1 MNIRRKY
8 SVQVNAFTLL
18 ELILIMI
25 ILCTVLAIVSP
36 SLRGFF
42 TSRQLTDITEQILA
56 MTRYAKVQAVFESR
70 YYRVNFDPQKRLY
83 WISSLRE
90 SQYERLDNNFGN
102 LHSIPKEIDIIF
114 DDVLYDHG
122 VYYFEFDPEGY
133 SKEASVRLR
142 DKQNTTRE
150 IICYSPAENYEV
162 VDVINGKRRF
172 QEDKEEQ
179 R

>member
-1 MNIRRKY
+1 MTICRKHPAGAK
-8 SVQVNAFTLL
+8 AFTLL

-25 ILCTVLAIVSP
+25 ILCTVLAMAAP

-42 TSRQLTDITEQILA
+42 TSRQLNDMTEQILA

-70 YYRVNFDPQKRLY
+70 YHRVNFDPYQRFY

-102 LHSIPKEIDIIF
+102 LYSIPAEIDVSF
-114 DDVLYDHG
+114 DNVSYENG
-122 VYYFEFDPEGY
+122 VYFFEFNPEGY
-133 SKEASVRLR
+133 SREAAVRLKDNR
-142 DKQNTTRE
+142 DNIRE
-150 IICYSPAENYEV
+150 VVCYSPAENYEV
-162 VDVINGKRRF
+162 VEIINGKERY
-172 QEDKEEQ
+172 QEEKKN